1 MADGQFDDA
10 EVEDLS
16 QRISSVDTSDSD
28 TPKCP
33 DKKNGESSDDEDGP
47 FDSES
52 EDDFDD
58 DDNCF
63 YWGGQIRDFT
73 KKYNS
78 FRSGVARN
86 VAGQKNNITTT
97 TITTTNGGPP
107 NVSMKSGGPGLQPSQ
122 KVLQSMYAN
131 KVSTSKY
138 EGPSSLGTG
147 SSCRKMQTKDVRDKD
162 KSDRATTEQAL
173 DPRTY
178 MIIFKLM
185 SKGFITDVN
194 GCISTGKEA
203 NVYHATDKNGRDV
216 AIKVFKT
223 SILVFKDR
231 DKYVT
236 GEFRFRHGYCKRN
249 PRKMVQTWAEK
260 EMRNL
265 IRIHQSGIKCPEPL
279 LLRSHVLLMEFIGT
293 NGWPA
298 PLLHEVELS
307 ESKAHELYLD
317 CILMMRT
324 MYHVC
329 KLVHADLSEFN
340 IIVHEGKLHV
350 IDVSQSVEHDHP
362 NALFFLRKD
371 CTNITNFF
379 RKSSVCGLTVKE
391 LFEFVTDSTI
401 NEANIDDYLDKAM
414 VMTANRTLEEITEQD
429 KVDEEVFKK
438 VFIPRN
444 LDDVANFERDIL
456 NANKGN
462 TDQLFYQTVVG
473 QKTDLS
479 GPQVVPLLLE
489 KSDIKSA
496 EKHPCDNDSTK
507 TGSSSSES
515 EYESGQEDNNES
527 RDNCKT
533 IDTAVNFRPR
543 NESPN
548 SRKNRKKLVKEA
560 KQKSRAE
567 KTPKHIKKRQ
577 AKISKSKR

>member
-10 EVEDLS
+10 EIE
-16 QRISSVDTSDSD
+16 ISSLKSSLADADCSKT
-28 TPKCP
+28 KCG
-33 DKKNGESSDDEDGP
+33 KDEDGP
-47 FDSES
+47 FQVEPNSRLKTFDSENS
-52 EDDFDD
+52 EDDYDD
-58 DDNCF
+58 DDGC
-63 YWGGQIRDFT
+63 YDWGFETRDFT
-73 KKYNS
+73 KKYNT
-78 FRSGVARN
+78 FRSGVVRN
-86 VAGQKNNITTT
+86 VAPNTANNNNNNN
-97 TITTTNGGPP
+97 TI
-107 NVSMKSGGPGLQPSQ
+107 SAKSGGPGFQPNK
-122 KVLQSMYAN
+122 KVLQSMFAN
-131 KVSTSKY
+131 KVSTSLY
-138 EGPSSLGTG
+138 EGPTTKNSNSFGLGTG
-147 SSCRKMQTKDVRDKD
+147 SCRKMQAKEMRGKD

-185 SKGFITDVN
+185 SKGFITSVN

-203 NVYHATDKNGRDV
+203 NVYHATDKNDRDV
-216 AIKVFKT
+216 AIKVYKT

-265 IRIHQSGIKCPEPL
+265 IRMHQSGIKCPEPY

-293 NGWPA
+293 DGWPS
-298 PLLHEVELS
+298 PLLHEVDLS
-307 ESKAHELYLD
+307 ESKARELYLD

-324 MYHVC
+324 LYHVC

-340 IIVHEGKLHV
+340 IIFHGGKLNI
-350 IDVSQSVEHDHP
+350 IDVSQAVEHDHP

-379 RKSSVCGLTVKE
+379 RKKSVCGLTVKE
-391 LFEFVTDSTI
+391 LFDFVTDCSI
-401 NEANIDDYLDKAM
+401 NEENIDDYLDKAM
-414 VMTANRTLEEITEQD
+414 EITAGRTLEEITEQD
-429 KVDEEVFKK
+429 KIDEEVFKK

-456 NANKGN
+456 NANKGD
-462 TDQLFYQTVVG
+462 TEQVFYQTVVG
-473 QKTDLS
+473 QKPDLS
-479 GPQVVPLLLE
+479 GPRITPLLLE
-489 KSDIKSA
+489 KELTTQCDESLKSDSSDIESN
-496 EKHPCDNDSTK
+496 ESDEEEETK
-507 TGSSSSES
+507 EEEEEISKGS
-515 EYESGQEDNNES
+515 DNN
-527 RDNCKT
+527 NLH
-533 IDTAVNFRPR
+533 VRPR

-560 KQKSRAE
+560 KQKARAE
-567 KTPKHIKKRQ
+567 KIPKHVKKRQ